1 LPSLTDLVI
10 GSAQP
15 VLLRA
20 ASPTGSW
27 VALCQAREDSD
38 HDGKIKVSVEE
49 HGELSG
55 DRLQTYLVRGAGLG
69 EAIDRF
75 LGQSPDGRFISIQR
89 AGRVLLIDTLTNS
102 SVDLSERGADSR
114 DDQSPYLGPRTIR
127 FDPTGRRVLYLR
139 SQPTTDAVGVDRVV
153 VRDLIS
159 GVERVIEPG
168 AGLLWRADFDATG
181 ESVILKV
188 VTDDSNKNKRL
199 EWPFPLRRELDTD
212 CRGPIAT
219 FTVWEFPGDQPTTR
233 IAPLARTTVYEAPGF
248 ITTLSTGWLQR
259 DDKLR
264 VILQSPETATEL
276 TPEAC
281 NARLLH
287 SDAVKQLLVA
297 VCLDA
302 KQGPTVELVG
312 AGLRRSLDLQV
323 SPFEV
328 DIELERRPI
337 LVPVYAKQG
346 TVLLDLDTRRS
357 SPLGENDWVVG
368 SYGKRALVRRGETL
382 SLWNDGK
389 LSPLPGKANIMAQ
402 VLRTGAMVLVPPLVI
417 DLEAGAVLGE
427 IPGHALALTSSGAA
441 LLAADHPSE
450 PNRLPTG
457 PLRWVL
463 PARAPLVP

>member
-1 LPSLTDLVI
+1 MI

-55 DRLQTYLVRGAGLG
+55 DRLQTYWIRGAGLG
-69 EAIDRF
+69 EPIERLLAH
-75 LGQSPDGRFISIQR
+75 SPDGRFVAVQR
-89 AGRVLLIDTLTNS
+89 AGHVLLVDTTTNVT
-102 SVDLSERGADSR
+102 VDLTARGADLR
-114 DDQSPYLGPRTIR
+114 DDQAPYLGSRTVR
-127 FDPTGRRVLYLR
+127 FDPTNRRVLFLR
-139 SQPTTDAVGVDRVV
+139 AQLAADGSSADKVV
-153 VRDLIS
+153 VRELS
-159 GVERVIEPG
+159 TGAERVIDPG
-168 AGLLWRADFDATG
+168 SGLLWRADFDTTG

-188 VTDDSNKNKRL
+188 VSEDTNNNKRL

-212 CRGPIAT
+212 CRGPVPT
-219 FTVWEFPGDQPTTR
+219 FTVWEFPGDQPKTR
-233 IAPLARTTVYEAPGF
+233 VAQLARTTVYEAPGF
-248 ITTLSTGWLQR
+248 ITTLGSGWLQR

-264 VILQSPETATEL
+264 IIWQSPETSMEL

-287 SDAVKQLLVA
+287 SDPVKQLLVA

-323 SPFEV
+323 SPFEI
-328 DIELERRPI
+328 DIEFERTPM

-346 TVLLDLDTRRS
+346 TVILDLDTRRS
-357 SPLGENDWVVG
+357 SALGENDWVVG

-389 LSPLPGKANIMAQ
+389 LVPLAGKASIMAQ
-402 VLRTGAMVLVPPLVI
+402 ALRTGSMVLVPPLVV
-417 DLEAGAVLGE
+417 DLETGSVLGE
-427 IPGHALALTSSGAA
+427 IPGHALALSSSGAA
-441 LLAADHPSE
+441 LVPADHPSE

-463 PARAPLVP
+463 PEKEP

>member
-1 LPSLTDLVI
+1 
-10 GSAQP
+10 
-15 VLLRA
+15 
-20 ASPTGSW
+20 
-27 VALCQAREDSD
+27 
-38 HDGKIKVSVEE
+38 
-49 HGELSG
+49 
-55 DRLQTYLVRGAGLG
+55 
-69 EAIDRF
+69 
-75 LGQSPDGRFISIQR
+75 
-89 AGRVLLIDTLTNS
+89 
-102 SVDLSERGADSR
+102 
-114 DDQSPYLGPRTIR
+114 
-127 FDPTGRRVLYLR
+127 
-139 SQPTTDAVGVDRVV
+139 
-153 VRDLIS
+153 
-159 GVERVIEPG
+159 
-168 AGLLWRADFDATG
+168 
-181 ESVILKV
+181 
-188 VTDDSNKNKRL
+188 
-199 EWPFPLRRELDTD
+199 
-212 CRGPIAT
+212 
-219 FTVWEFPGDQPTTR
+219 
-233 IAPLARTTVYEAPGF
+233 
-248 ITTLSTGWLQR
+248 
-259 DDKLR
+259 
-264 VILQSPETATEL
+264 
-276 TPEAC
+276 
-281 NARLLH
+281 
-287 SDAVKQLLVA
+287 
-297 VCLDA
+297 
-302 KQGPTVELVG
+302 
-312 AGLRRSLDLQV
+312 LRRSLDLQV